1 MTIEHDET
9 LLPLKR
15 TRESL
20 DQISTCLSPFIS
32 LLDQYNSSVGRRNGN
47 LSEFDAKKIAEA
59 KMAIA
64 LSMGTLR
71 YMAARLRGD
80 KIEKND
86 PLRIE
91 LDKMRKILMEFNSLQ
106 KDAKNNDKNHSKN
119 EGEQNQSK
127 RNRDTMEQSE
137 QIHLDVVNTEKKKAK
152 K

>member
-1 MTIEHDET
+1 MTKEHDES
-9 LLPLKR
+9 LRPLKR

-20 DQISTCLSPFIS
+20 DQISTCLTPFIS
-32 LLDQYNSSVGRRNGN
+32 LLDRYNSSVGRRNDN
-47 LSEFDAKKIAEA
+47 LSEFDTNKIAEA
-59 KMAIA
+59 KMAVA

-106 KDAKNNDKNHSKN
+106 KDVKNHKNYSKN
-119 EGEQNQSK
+119 EGEQNLSK
-127 RNRDTMEQSE
+127 RDRDTMEQSE
-137 QIHLDVVNTEKKKAK
+137 QINLDVVNAVKKKAK